1 MKYNLPVLDR
11 ETVVPPGLVL
21 VSRTNLKGV
30 IIYANDAFVS
40 VSGFTRE
47 ELLNQPH
54 NIVRHPDTPPMLF
67 SDMWYTLHKGEPWR
81 GTLKNRS
88 KDGAFYWVDTCVVP
102 VRQHDCTIGYMSVR
116 QAASPDAIAAARR
129 LMSGEDTPATG
140 WQQRM
145 AHRIGIRRGI
155 ELGTRFVTAA
165 MLAGGI
171 LGIGGLLLANRTGDI
186 LTRQYVEP
194 LQVSAR
200 LGRTLADIQR
210 NLQGLRHDLS
220 YEEPLSQAERRQT
233 AFAQSGQSMQ
243 ADLQLLSDRLQDTT
257 TRERLQDLQKTL
269 TSLQRE
275 GLLPVSEALA
285 NQSAS
290 QLQFL
295 LSNKLLPLAEQAER
309 ELEVLENRL
318 GATALEENR
327 TASQRNHLIQLLAI
341 LGIGMCIL
349 AVVRVGR
356 LYLSHIIDPLNDAI
370 GRLDRIAQGHL
381 AGDICLEGAG
391 ETGRL
396 NRASTTMQLHLRV
409 MLDEIS
415 QRSRH
420 MDTQCL
426 RLKDL
431 LWQVVEHAEQQ
442 HDHVGR
448 TGTVLLQIADEIS
461 VMSSGLLHARNTA
474 PLAADNLHPTLEQAQ
489 QHAAEAEAQVRDIA
503 GQIATS
509 RTAVQN
515 AWRASELLE
524 HTSRELRRLVS
535 RFELTDAQWHHRPLL
550 TQPASLDV

>member
-1 MKYNLPVLDR
+1 MKHNLPVTDR
-11 ETVVPPGLVL
+11 EVVVPPGLVL
-21 VSRTNLKGV
+21 VSRTNLKGI

-54 NIVRHPDTPPMLF
+54 NIVRHPDTPPVLF

-116 QAASPDAIAAARR
+116 QAASPEAIAAARR

-145 AHRIGIRRGI
+145 AHRTGIRRGI

-171 LGIGGLLLANRTGDI
+171 LGVGGLLLANRTGDI
-186 LTRQYVEP
+186 LTHQHVEP

-220 YEEPLSQAERRQT
+220 YEEPLSQAERRQA

-243 ADLQLLSDRLQDTT
+243 ADLQLLSDRLQDTA
-257 TRERLQDLQKTL
+257 TRERLQDLHKTL

-318 GATALEENR
+318 GTAALEENR
-327 TASQRNHLIQLLAI
+327 AASQRNYLIQLLAI
-341 LGIGMCIL
+341 LGIGLCIL
-349 AVVRVGR
+349 AVARIGR
-356 LYLSHIIDPLNDAI
+356 LYLTHIIDPLNDAI

-415 QRSRH
+415 QLSRH

-448 TGTVLLQIADEIS
+448 TSTVLLQIADEIS
-461 VMSSGLLHARNTA
+461 VMSSDLLHARAT
-474 PLAADNLHPTLEQAQ
+474 PSLAADGLYPALEQAQ
-489 QHAAEAEAQVRDIA
+489 HHAAEAEAQVRDIA
-503 GQIATS
+503 SQIATS

-524 HTSRELRRLVS
+524 QTSRELRRLVS

-550 TQPASLDV
+550 TQPASLDI

>member
-1 MKYNLPVLDR
+1 MD
-11 ETVVPPGLVL
+11 
-21 VSRTNLKGV
+21 
-30 IIYANDAFVS
+30 
-40 VSGFTRE
+40 
-47 ELLNQPH
+47 
-54 NIVRHPDTPPMLF
+54 
-67 SDMWYTLHKGEPWR
+67 
-81 GTLKNRS
+81 S
-88 KDGAFYWVDTCVVP
+88 KTAHISEGA
-102 VRQHDCTIGYMSVR
+102 
-116 QAASPDAIAAARR
+116 A
-129 LMSGEDTPATG
+129 
-140 WQQRM
+140 
-145 AHRIGIRRGI
+145 
-155 ELGTRFVTAA
+155 
-165 MLAGGI
+165 
-171 LGIGGLLLANRTGDI
+171 
-186 LTRQYVEP
+186 
-194 LQVSAR
+194 
-200 LGRTLADIQR
+200 
-210 NLQGLRHDLS
+210 
-220 YEEPLSQAERRQT
+220 
-233 AFAQSGQSMQ
+233 
-243 ADLQLLSDRLQDTT
+243 
-257 TRERLQDLQKTL
+257 
-269 TSLQRE
+269 
-275 GLLPVSEALA
+275 
-285 NQSAS
+285 
-290 QLQFL
+290 
-295 LSNKLLPLAEQAER
+295 
-309 ELEVLENRL
+309 
-318 GATALEENR
+318 ALEENR

-356 LYLSHIIDPLNDAI
+356 LYLTHIIDPLNDAI

-415 QRSRH
+415 QLSRH